1 MSKENVEIVRRFY
14 DHLARRDWDAV
25 WRDFTPDFVLDTQV
39 QGSYRGRDEC
49 QAFVEDQISA
59 FESSTA
65 EPVEV
70 FEGGEHVAVFVKIR
84 ARPKESSAE
93 IEALIGHLF
102 TLRDGL
108 IVRLQTSPS
117 VRRPSKPQGYR
128 SSRIG
133 RDAAI
138 RFTWK
143 AALFGEILRG
153 RCRRRTS
160 TQCGL
165 STVR

>member
-1 MSKENVEIVRRFY
+1 MSEENVEIIRRFY
-14 DHLARRDWDAV
+14 YCLTRRDWDAM
-25 WRDFTPDFVLDTQV
+25 WRDFGPDFVLDTEL

-49 QAFVEDQISA
+49 QAFAEDQISA

-84 ARPKESSAE
+84 AQPKGSSAE

-108 IVRLQTSPS
+108 IVRLQTF
-117 VRRPSKPQGYR
+117 PQR
-128 SSRIG
+128 ETALE
-133 RDAAI
+133 AA
-138 RFTWK
+138 
-143 AALFGEILRG
+143 
-153 RCRRRTS
+153 
-160 TQCGL
+160 GL
-165 STVR
+165 SE

>member
-1 MSKENVEIVRRFY
+1 MSEENVQTVRRIY
-14 DHLARRDWDAV
+14 DCLARRDWDAM
-25 WRDFTPDFVLDTQV
+25 WRDFDPNFVLETEL

-49 QAFVEDQISA
+49 QAFLEDQLTA

-93 IEALIGHLF
+93 IQALIGHLF

-108 IVRLQTSPS
+108 IVRLQTF
-117 VRRPSKPQGYR
+117 PQR
-128 SSRIG
+128 EKALE
-133 RDAAI
+133 AA
-138 RFTWK
+138 
-143 AALFGEILRG
+143 
-153 RCRRRTS
+153 
-160 TQCGL
+160 GL
-165 STVR
+165 QE